1 MDSDLTRVQILGA
14 VFKQLGQRVLPRV
27 ANFVDLLMRLLE
39 PALQD
44 SSVRLVAS
52 VFFFKALLAFSSL

>member
-44 SSVRLVAS
+44 SSVRLFVS
-52 VFFFKALLAFSSL
+52 VF